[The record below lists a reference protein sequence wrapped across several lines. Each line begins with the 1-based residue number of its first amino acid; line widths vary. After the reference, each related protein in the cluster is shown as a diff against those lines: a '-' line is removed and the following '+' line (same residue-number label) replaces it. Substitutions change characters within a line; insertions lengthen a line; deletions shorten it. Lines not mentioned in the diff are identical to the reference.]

1 MREVNAVDCSPES
14 GDGTD
19 RDVVQDVTRWV
30 FVDIEA
36 GAQPWEAGDG
46 ERSDGGELVLAGE
59 DWLSCR

>member
-1 MREVNAVDCSPES
+1 M
-14 GDGTD
+14 GTS
-19 RDVVQDVTRWV
+19 RRKLTV

-36 GAQPWEAGDG
+36 GAQPWEADG